1 MNNTVA
7 VASTD
12 TTTNRRSLL
21 RLIVPL
27 LLLLGAFS
35 VLTPSKAEAASSTT
49 GDLTV
54 CAYGPVTRN
63 VPIQL
68 HLWNG
73 SSWSVIR
80 NGTTGT
86 GCGTWRDVPSN
97 RWLAVTVKGTT
108 YGTRATCGWWPGS
121 FYTISGGTSSFA
133 LNAWQSGRVDLQVQ
147 KYAYC

>member
-1 MNNTVA
+1 MNNA
-7 VASTD
+7 VAATSTA
-12 TTTNRRSLL
+12 TSPNRRSLL

-35 VLTPSKAEAASSTT
+35 VLTPSKAEAASATT

-63 VPIQL
+63 IPIQL
-68 HLWNG
+68 HVHNG

-80 NGTTGT
+80 TGTTGT
-86 GCGTWRDVPSN
+86 GCGTWRDVPAN

-108 YGTRATCGWWPGS
+108 YGSRSTCAWYPGS
-121 FYTISGGTSSFA
+121 WYTISGGTSSFY
-133 LNAWQSGRVDLQVQ
+133 LNAWQSGRVNLQVQ